1 VSRPAVS
8 FIAWGRV
15 TERSS
20 EIAAA
25 LGGEARCFY
34 SLGIARRPL
43 VPVRYLLSAAQTV
56 GYLLR
61 HRPRALIVTNP
72 PIFPGLIA
80 WIYVRLTGAAAVLD
94 SHPGSFGL
102 KGDWVSARFLPLH
115 RYLVR
120 RMSAT
125 LVTDERLA
133 NVVFAWGGWPE
144 IVHEAPPGW
153 RVAPPRRA
161 EGVLRLLLVTVF
173 DPDEPVAEVVKAVKA
188 AAKQGGIELRITGDP
203 ARCVQAIRAAAA
215 SAPIEFTGYLR
226 GDEYRRALE
235 AADVVLALTTEPNS
249 IVRAGCEAVYARR
262 PLIVSDWRASREAFP
277 YAVHVANDAVSI
289 GAGIQRARAEHER
302 LRAAADD
309 AYDVQ
314 EERWLRQLAALR
326 HRLRLDAHERSEALV
341 VARSGGA
348 RA

>member
-1 VSRPAVS
+1 MSRPAVA

-15 TERSS
+15 TDRSS

-34 SLGIARRPL
+34 SFGIARRPL
-43 VPVRYLLSAAQTV
+43 VPVRYLLSAAHTV
-56 GYLLR
+56 AYLLR
-61 HRPRALIVTNP
+61 RRPRSLIATNP

-80 WIYVRLTGAAAVLD
+80 WIYARLTGAAAVLD

-102 KGDWVSARFLPLH
+102 KGDWVSAQLLPLH
-115 RYLVR
+115 RCLVR

-133 NVVFAWGGWPE
+133 NVVLGWGGWPE

-161 EGVLRLLLVTVF
+161 ERVLRLLLVTVF
-173 DPDEPVAEVVKAVKA
+173 DPDEPVAEVVAAV
-188 AAKQGGIELRITGDP
+188 QQDGIELRITGDP
-203 ARCVQAIRAAAA
+203 GRCAQSVRVAAA
-215 SAPIEFTGYLR
+215 SAPIGFTGYVR
-226 GDEYRRALE
+226 GDEYRRELE

-262 PLIVSDWRASREAFP
+262 PLIVSDWQASREAFP
-277 YAVHVANDAVSI
+277 YAVHVANDALSI
-289 GAGIQRARAEHER
+289 GAGIRRARAEHDR
-302 LRAAADD
+302 LRAAVDD
-309 AYDVQ
+309 AYDFQ
-314 EERWLRQLAALR
+314 EERWLRQLGALR
-326 HRLRLDAHERSEALV
+326 RRLRLGADERSETLAAV
-341 VARSGGA
+341 GSGGA
-348 RA
+348 ST